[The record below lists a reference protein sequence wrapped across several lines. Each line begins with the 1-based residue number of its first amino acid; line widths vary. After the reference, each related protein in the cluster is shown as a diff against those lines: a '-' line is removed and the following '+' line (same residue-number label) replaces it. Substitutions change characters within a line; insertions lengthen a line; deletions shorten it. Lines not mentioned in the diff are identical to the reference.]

1 MPMRNVLFF
10 VAAAGAFGLA
20 PFAGRLG
27 AVGGS
32 LLLVALAV
40 ALAMAA
46 SGSVNALAAAGG
58 ALGAF
63 GGSVLSTMS
72 PAVGGAVLVG
82 LAFAERTTRV
92 RGRTEK
98 LVHLGGAIVGGALAG
113 SLSAAYASSSL
124 AVQGVAVVVGTVLV
138 GLPLLLEADDPIAHA
153 LDDAAAIL
161 DGTVQS
167 SLREGALL
175 RREADDVVLDRDA
188 GVRVRSTW
196 SSLLRLA
203 EARVRLQRAHA
214 TRTKLTVAGAI
225 RTSSAADAVI
235 EMVDQRISD
244 HVTALTR
251 AYTAV
256 DAARAAHVGIDDA
269 ALKSVETVGES
280 LDAVSRA
287 IIEIEGA

>member
-1 MPMRNVLFF
+1 MRKVSFF
-10 VAAAGAFGLA
+10 VAAACMFGLA

-46 SGSVNALAAAGG
+46 SGSMNALAAAGG
-58 ALGAF
+58 AIGAF
-63 GGSVLSTMS
+63 AGSVLTTMS
-72 PAVGGAVLVG
+72 PAVGGATLVG

-98 LVHLGGAIVGGALAG
+98 LVHMGGAIVGGALAG
-113 SLSAAYASSSL
+113 SLSSAYASSSL
-124 AVQGVAVVVGTVLV
+124 AVQSVAVVVGTVLV
-138 GLPLLLEADDPIAHA
+138 ALPLLLEADDPIAHA
-153 LDDAAAIL
+153 LDDAAEIL
-161 DGTVQS
+161 EGPVQE
-167 SLREGALL
+167 SLREGAQL
-175 RREADDVVLDRDA
+175 RREADDVVLDREA
-188 GVRVRSTW
+188 AKRVRSTW
-196 SSLLRLA
+196 GSLLRLA
-203 EARVRLQRAHA
+203 EARIRLQRAHA
-214 TRTKLTVAGAI
+214 TRVKATLAGAM
-225 RTSSAADAVI
+225 RTSSAADAVV

-244 HVTALTR
+244 HVSALTR

-256 DAARAAHVGIDDA
+256 DAARAAHVGLDDA

-287 IIEIEGA
+287 ILEVES

>member
-1 MPMRNVLFF
+1 MRKLSFF
-10 VAAAGAFGLA
+10 VAAACAFGLT

-32 LLLVALAV
+32 LFLVALAV

-63 GGSVLSTMS
+63 AGSVLSTMS

-82 LAFAERTTRV
+82 LVFAERTTRV

-98 LVHLGGAIVGGALAG
+98 LVHMGGAVVGGALAG

-138 GLPLLLEADDPIAHA
+138 ALPLLLDADDPIAHT

-161 DGTVQS
+161 EGPVQAA
-167 SLREGALL
+167 LREGAQL
-175 RREADDVVLDRDA
+175 RREADDVVLDHDA
-188 GVRVRSTW
+188 AKRVRSTW
-196 SSLLRLA
+196 GSLLRLA
-203 EARVRLQRAHA
+203 EARIRLQRAHA
-214 TRTKLTVAGAI
+214 TRTKAMLAGAM
-225 RTSSAADAVI
+225 RTSSAADAVV

-256 DAARAAHVGIDDA
+256 DAARAAHVGLDDA
-269 ALKSVETVGES
+269 ALKSVETASES

-287 IIEIEGA
+287 IIEVES